1 MGMSTGGGGGRKRA
15 ALNEINVTPLV
26 DVMLVLLIV
35 FMVTTPI
42 IAEQVN
48 KRQVDIDLPATNSNQ
63 PVQPDQL
70 QTIISLHGDFRVGL
84 DTGAGEE
91 SPLADCSAAKEGD
104 FAPCLDGIEAK
115 LKANPNLK
123 ALDRVYLMA
132 DRKLPYGFVVD
143 VMARLRNA
151 GLVNLGMVTNP
162 PEGSSG

>member
-1 MGMSTGGGGGRKRA
+1 MGMSTGGGGRKRA

-42 IAEQVN
+42 IVEQVN

-63 PVQPDQL
+63 PVKPDQL

-84 DTGAGEE
+84 DTGVGDE
-91 SPLADCSAAKEGD
+91 SPLADCSKAPPAD
-104 FAPCLDGIEAK
+104 FSACLDGLEEK
-115 LKANPNLK
+115 LKANPKLK
-123 ALDRVYLMA
+123 EVDRVYLMA

-162 PEGSSG
+162 PEGDPG